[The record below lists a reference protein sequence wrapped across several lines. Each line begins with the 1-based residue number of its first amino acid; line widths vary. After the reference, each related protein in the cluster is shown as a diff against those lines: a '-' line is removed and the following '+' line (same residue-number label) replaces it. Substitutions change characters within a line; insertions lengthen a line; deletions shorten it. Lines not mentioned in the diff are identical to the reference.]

1 MQKDLIFLDENG
13 KLTMTSAAYYRNLAA
28 AKANTIIQKIN
39 GIRLVS
45 KEVALIGESFSKTQ
59 IGNTTEEI
67 NKIPELLAQAA
78 QYQGFEAWLNE
89 AIQAKQR
96 LLDEASRYNIRDWA
110 KDNDVEF
117 PVEPVREN
125 VLTEDEYLSTLSVKD
140 RNRYYMLVSE
150 AALIGKFI
158 HKDCPLDRA
167 IAELSDAQIH
177 PIKESLNGRDTIL
190 HKYTPSVDEDDAMSL
205 YFTLQNKHRELQAQ
219 INGLKENMNKAI
231 QEDST
236 KKLNAYIVARDNYNN
251 QYQALAARYE
261 KDKNARSEAIA
272 KLKIVIPKHYE
283 ELYTKLCMEG
293 K

>member
-45 KEVALIGESFSKTQ
+45 KEVALIGEGFSVTQ
-59 IGNTTEEI
+59 FGNTTEEI

-78 QYQGFEAWLNE
+78 NYQGFEAWLNE

-110 KDNDVEF
+110 KDNDVEL
-117 PVEPVREN
+117 PAEPVREN
-125 VLTEDEYLSTLSVKD
+125 VLTDDEYLSTLSIKD

-177 PIKESLNGRDTIL
+177 PIKEILNGRDTLL
-190 HKYTPSVDEDDAMSL
+190 HKYTPSVKEDDALSL

-283 ELYTKLCMEG
+283 DLYKELCVEG

>member
-45 KEVALIGESFSKTQ
+45 KEVALIGEGFSVTQ
-59 IGNTTEEI
+59 FGNTTEEI

-110 KDNDVEF
+110 KDNGVEL
-117 PVEPVREN
+117 PIEPVREN
-125 VLTEDEYLSTLSVKD
+125 VLTEDEYLSTLSIKD
-140 RNRYYMLVSE
+140 RNRYYMLVTE
-150 AALIGKFI
+150 AALIGKFV

-177 PIKESLNGRDTIL
+177 PIKEILNGRDTLL
-190 HKYTPSVDEDDAMSL
+190 HKYTPSVEEDDAMSL

-283 ELYTKLCMEG
+283 ELYTKLCIEG

>member
-45 KEVALIGESFSKTQ
+45 KEVALIGEGFSVTQ
-59 IGNTTEEI
+59 FGNTTEEI

-110 KDNDVEF
+110 KDNDVEL
-117 PVEPVREN
+117 PVEPIREN
-125 VLTEDEYLSTLSVKD
+125 VLTEDEYLSTLSIKD
-140 RNRYYMLVSE
+140 RNRYYMLVTE

-177 PIKESLNGRDTIL
+177 PIKEILNGRDTLL
-190 HKYTPSVDEDDAMSL
+190 HKYTPSVKEDDAMSL
-205 YFTLQNKHRELQAQ
+205 YFILQNKHRELQAQ

-283 ELYTKLCMEG
+283 ELYVKLCMEG